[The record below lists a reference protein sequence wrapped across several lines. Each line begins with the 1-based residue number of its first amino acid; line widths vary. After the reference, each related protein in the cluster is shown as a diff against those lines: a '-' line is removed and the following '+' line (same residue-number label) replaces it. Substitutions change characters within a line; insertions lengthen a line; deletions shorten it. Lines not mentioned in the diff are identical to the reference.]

1 MGYGLTYQQFRND
14 TNKIENC
21 DANYTLKNDIIEYL
35 WTWKGNAHALWN
47 KIHEILFS
55 HYQVAMFTSDLI

>member
-1 MGYGLTYQQFRND
+1 MGHGLTYQQFKNE

-21 DANYTLKNDIIEYL
+21 DANYILKNDIIEYL
-35 WTWKGNAHALWN
+35 WTWKGNVHALWN

-55 HYQVAMFTSDLI
+55 HYQVAMVTFDLI